1 MNKVF
6 GIINPYIAFEEVF
19 IRASMR
25 EDQEKEEAELKEEH
39 SEEREE
45 AKEKIDEQIEEARE
59 QKENI

>member
-25 EDQEKEEAELKEEH
+25 EDQEKEETELKEKH
-39 SEEREE
+39 SEERQQ
-45 AKEKIDEQIEEARE
+45 AKEDIDEQVEEL
-59 QKENI
+59 KESKEDI